1 MSIGGT
7 VGRFAKQSVTVKRY
21 EGFYS
26 SGRWKKREVEAF
38 VIKAGVQPAS
48 PADLQRMP
56 ENYRKQGAFR
66 IFPKTSV
73 TLRTGSASTSQD
85 DPGVMADEV
94 VIKGVVYEVAAVMD
108 WPRHAS
114 YLAARHQQ

>member
-7 VGRFAKQSVTVKRY
+7 VGRFAKQSVSVKRFD
-21 EGFYS
+21 GFYS

-38 VIKAGVQPAS
+38 VIKAGVQPAR
-48 PADLQRMP
+48 PADLERLP
-56 ENYRKQGAFR
+56 ETYRRQGAFW
-66 IFPKTSV
+66 IYPKTSV
-73 TLRTGSASTSQD
+73 ALRTGSASKSQD

-94 VIKGVVYEVAAVMD
+94 TIDGVAYEIGAVEK
-108 WPRHAS
+108 WSRHTR